1 MVIWSDRFRRQ
12 HDRLPPSTQVAVIKI
27 LRKLQTQGSCRMKAL
42 SAYPGLYEIR
52 VNASMRLILE
62 RHTTG
67 HWYVRSVGN
76 HGPILRRP

>member
-12 HDRLPPSTQVAVIKI
+12 HDRLPPDTQIVVLKI
-27 LRKLQTQGSCRMKAL
+27 LRKLQTPGSCRIKAL

-52 VNASMRLILE
+52 VNASVRLILE
-62 RHTTG
+62 RHAAG
-67 HWYVRSVGN
+67 HWYVRSVGE

>member
-12 HDRLPPSTQVAVIKI
+12 HDRLPLSIQIAVLKI
-27 LRKLQTQGSCRMKAL
+27 LRKLQTPGSCRIKAL

-52 VNASMRLILE
+52 VNSSVRLILE
-62 RHTTG
+62 RHTPR
-67 HWYVRSVGN
+67 HWSVRSVGE